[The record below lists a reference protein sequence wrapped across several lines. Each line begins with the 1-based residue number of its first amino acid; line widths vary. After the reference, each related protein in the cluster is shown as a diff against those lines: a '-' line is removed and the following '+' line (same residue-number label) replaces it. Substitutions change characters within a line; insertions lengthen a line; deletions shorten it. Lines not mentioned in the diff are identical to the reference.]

1 MTDAWLMACTCTIL
15 SSSVAVCAC
24 APPVSAEQLPL
35 VCQITSEEAPNI
47 QIRLVERTPVS
58 LRGEL
63 YQNNGSL
70 GIFQTGQTKGYGDAW
85 WSFDDGSDYV
95 RGKAVLFKDDL
106 IWNPHQSLPQPSTT
120 NRVLFVGLGS
130 GLWFWNQ
137 SDGSSQYR
145 TNRDLMKAVSGFWLI
160 SEQCLGGRMV
170 RG

>member
-1 MTDAWLMACTCTIL
+1 MTDVWMMTCACTIL
-15 SSSVAVCAC
+15 SFSLAICAN
-24 APPVSAEQLPL
+24 APLVSAEQLPL
-35 VCQITSEEAPNI
+35 VCEITSEEVPDF

-63 YQNNGSL
+63 YQKNESL

-95 RGKAVLFKDDL
+95 RGKAVLFKDNL
-106 IWNPHQSLPQPSTT
+106 IWNPHRSFPQPSTT
-120 NRVLFVGLGS
+120 NRVLFVGFGS

-137 SDGSSQYR
+137 SDVSIQYK
-145 TNRDLMKAVSGFWLI
+145 TNRDLMRAVSGIWLI

-170 RG
+170 RS

>member
-1 MTDAWLMACTCTIL
+1 MTDVWLMACTCTIL
-15 SSSVAVCAC
+15 SSSLAVCAY

-35 VCQITSEEAPNI
+35 VCEITSEEVPDI

-63 YQNNGSL
+63 YQNKGSL

-85 WSFDDGSDYV
+85 WSFDDGSNYV
-95 RGKAVLFKDDL
+95 HGKAVLFRDDL
-106 IWNPHQSLPQPSTT
+106 IWNPHRNFPQPSTT
-120 NRVLFVGLGS
+120 NRVLFVGFGS

-137 SDGSSQYR
+137 SDASSRYR
-145 TNRDLMKAVSGFWLI
+145 INRDLMRAVSGFWLI
-160 SEQCLGGRMV
+160 SEQCLGGRIV

>member
-1 MTDAWLMACTCTIL
+1 MTDAWMMVCASTIL
-15 SSSVAVCAC
+15 SSSLAVCAY
-24 APPVSAEQLPL
+24 APPVSAEKLPL
-35 VCQITSEEAPNI
+35 VCEITSEEVPDF

-63 YQNNGSL
+63 YQKNESL

-95 RGKAVLFKDDL
+95 RGKAVLFKDNL
-106 IWNPHQSLPQPSTT
+106 IWNPHRSFPQPSTT
-120 NRVLFVGLGS
+120 NRVLFVGFGS

-137 SDGSSQYR
+137 SDVSIQYK
-145 TNRDLMKAVSGFWLI
+145 TNRDLMRAVSGIWLI

-170 RG
+170 RS

>member
-1 MTDAWLMACTCTIL
+1 MTDVWMMTCACTIL
-15 SSSVAVCAC
+15 SFSLAICAN
-24 APPVSAEQLPL
+24 APLVSAEQLPL
-35 VCQITSEEAPNI
+35 VCEITSEEVPDI

-63 YQNNGSL
+63 YQNKGSL

-85 WSFDDGSDYV
+85 WSFDDGSNYV
-95 RGKAVLFKDDL
+95 HGKAVLFRDDL
-106 IWNPHQSLPQPSTT
+106 IWNPHRNFPQPSTT

-137 SDGSSQYR
+137 SDASSRYR
-145 TNRDLMKAVSGFWLI
+145 INRDLMRAVSGFWLI
-160 SEQCLGGRMV
+160 SEQCLGGRIV

>member
-1 MTDAWLMACTCTIL
+1 MTDVWMTTCACTIL
-15 SSSVAVCAC
+15 SSSLAICAY
-24 APPVSAEQLPL
+24 APLVSAEQLPL
-35 VCQITSEEAPNI
+35 VCEITSEEVPDI

-63 YQNNGSL
+63 YQNKGSL

-85 WSFDDGSDYV
+85 WSFDDGSNYIH
-95 RGKAVLFKDDL
+95 GKAVLFRDDL
-106 IWNPHQSLPQPSTT
+106 IWNPHRNFPQPSTT

-137 SDGSSQYR
+137 SDASSRYR
-145 TNRDLMKAVSGFWLI
+145 INRDLMRAVSGFWLI
-160 SEQCLGGRMV
+160 SEQCLGGRIV

>member
-1 MTDAWLMACTCTIL
+1 MTDVWRVICAFTTMC
-15 SSSVAVCAC
+15 SSLAVCGY
-24 APPVSAEQLPL
+24 APPALAEQLPL
-35 VCQITSEEAPNI
+35 VCQITSEEVSDI

-63 YQNNGSL
+63 YQNNESL

-106 IWNPHQSLPQPSTT
+106 IWNPHRNFPKPSTT

>member
-15 SSSVAVCAC
+15 SSSLAVCAC

-106 IWNPHQSLPQPSTT
+106 IWNPHRSFPQPSTT

-130 GLWFWNQ
+130 GLWFSKQ
-137 SDGSSQYR
+137 SDASSKYR
-145 TNRDLMKAVSGFWLI
+145 ANRDLLKAAADYWLI

>member
-1 MTDAWLMACTCTIL
+1 MTDVWMMTCACTIL
-15 SSSVAVCAC
+15 SSSLAICAY

-35 VCQITSEEAPNI
+35 VCEITSEEVPDI

-63 YQNNGSL
+63 YQNKGSL

-85 WSFDDGSDYV
+85 WSFDDGSNYV
-95 RGKAVLFKDDL
+95 HGKAVLFRDDL
-106 IWNPHQSLPQPSTT
+106 IWNPHRNFPQPSTT
-120 NRVLFVGLGS
+120 NRVLFVGFGS

-137 SDGSSQYR
+137 SDASSRYR
-145 TNRDLMKAVSGFWLI
+145 INRDLMRAVSGFWLI
-160 SEQCLGGRMV
+160 SEQCLGGRIV

>member
-1 MTDAWLMACTCTIL
+1 MACTCTIL
-15 SSSVAVCAC
+15 SSSLAVCAY
-24 APPVSAEQLPL
+24 APPVLAEKLPL
-35 VCQITSEEAPNI
+35 VCEITSEEVPDF

-63 YQNNGSL
+63 YQKNESL

-95 RGKAVLFKDDL
+95 RGKAVLFKDNL
-106 IWNPHQSLPQPSTT
+106 IWNPHRSFPQPSTT
-120 NRVLFVGLGS
+120 NRVLFVGFGS

-137 SDGSSQYR
+137 SDVSIQYK
-145 TNRDLMKAVSGFWLI
+145 TNRDLMRAVSGIWLI

-170 RG
+170 RS

>member
-1 MTDAWLMACTCTIL
+1 MTDVWMMTCACTIL
-15 SSSVAVCAC
+15 SSSLAICAY
-24 APPVSAEQLPL
+24 APLVSAEQLPL
-35 VCQITSEEAPNI
+35 VCEITSEEVPDF

-63 YQNNGSL
+63 YQKNESL

-106 IWNPHQSLPQPSTT
+106 IWNPHRSFPQPSTT

-130 GLWFWNQ
+130 GLWFSKQ
-137 SDGSSQYR
+137 SDASSKYR
-145 TNRDLMKAVSGFWLI
+145 ANRDLLKAAADYWLI

>member
-1 MTDAWLMACTCTIL
+1 MTDVWMMTCACTIL
-15 SSSVAVCAC
+15 SSSLAICAY
-24 APPVSAEQLPL
+24 APLVSAEQLPL
-35 VCQITSEEAPNI
+35 VCEITSEEVPDI

-63 YQNNGSL
+63 YQNKGSL

-85 WSFDDGSDYV
+85 WSFDDGSNYV
-95 RGKAVLFKDDL
+95 HGKAVLFRDDL
-106 IWNPHQSLPQPSTT
+106 IWNPHRNFPQPSTT

-137 SDGSSQYR
+137 SDASSRYR
-145 TNRDLMKAVSGFWLI
+145 INRDLMRAVSGFWLI
-160 SEQCLGGRMV
+160 SEQCLGGRIV